1 MTKQQKINLL
11 NQFIKTSQIE
21 QAIENFEEK
30 LSDYRRLVIIQKK
43 RYSVESE
50 FVLIEE
56 TLSILKSQLQDLIE
70 QSLKWEELE

>member
-30 LSDYRRLVIIQKK
+30 LSDYRRLAIIQKK